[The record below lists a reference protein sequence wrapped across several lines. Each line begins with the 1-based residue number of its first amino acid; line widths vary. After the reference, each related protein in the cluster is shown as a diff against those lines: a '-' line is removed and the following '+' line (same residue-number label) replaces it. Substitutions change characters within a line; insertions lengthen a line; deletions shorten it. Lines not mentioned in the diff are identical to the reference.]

1 MNEPKKV
8 HKHQKTKGLTRNVRI
23 AVNSVNQCAK
33 MIEKL
38 GIKTTVEMDDRD
50 DEVRMII
57 RIPK

>member
-1 MNEPKKV
+1 
-8 HKHQKTKGLTRNVRI
+8 
-23 AVNSVNQCAK
+23 